1 MQRDPA
7 NAEALSRVRD
17 RRLRELI
24 GHAWQHSAHYR
35 RAMEAAG
42 VAPEKISTA
51 DDLAAMP
58 LLQKQMLRASLRDVV
73 DRRTDLTACV
83 NERTNGTTGE
93 PLVIPS
99 TQEERSFKHGL
110 WFAAYMKCGLRPWH
124 REAKFVIPPG
134 PSGIQWAFQRFGI
147 FRRNYLSVAV
157 PTEKKIAWLREQKP
171 DALFSWGVVLNEIS
185 MELER
190 TGESL
195 HVPLI
200 FSSSDTV
207 FQDLV
212 APRISGK
219 LIDIYGAMESG
230 PLARPCP
237 LGHGY
242 HVDTR
247 WNIVEI
253 LDAENR
259 PAASGRIIVT
269 ALWRRTTP
277 LIRYELG
284 DLGSWAT
291 GPCACGNPMPLL
303 SSLNGRSPDLL
314 ELAGG
319 GRLSSGAV
327 TAQFRAVPGIRQF
340 QLVQSAPAEVLVHI
354 IPTPQF
360 PKNAV
365 EQIRWTIER
374 EFAGKL
380 RVQIHI
386 ATSIYRP
393 AAEKVCSLITM
404 DRLEKMKA
412 RGIDIAPFLEH

>member
-1 MQRDPA
+1 MQLEPA

-24 GHAWQHSAHYR
+24 GHAWQHSAHYH

-42 VAPEKISTA
+42 ITPAKISTA
-51 DDLAAMP
+51 EDLTAMP
-58 LLQKQMLRASLRDVV
+58 LLQKQTLRASLREVA
-73 DRRTDLTACV
+73 DRRADLGGCV

-99 TQEERSFKHGL
+99 TEAERRFKHGL
-110 WFAAYMKCGLRPWH
+110 WFAAYMRCGLRPWH

-134 PSGIQWAFQRFGI
+134 PSGKRWAFQRFGI
-147 FRRNYLSVAV
+147 FRRNYLSVAE

-171 DALFSWGVVLNEIS
+171 DALFAWGVVLNEIS
-185 MELER
+185 LELEK
-190 TGESL
+190 TGGSL

-219 LIDIYGAMESG
+219 LIDIYGAMEGG
-230 PLARPCP
+230 PFARPCP

-247 WNIVEI
+247 WNIIEI
-253 LDAENR
+253 LDAADR
-259 PAASGRIIVT
+259 PAASGRIVVT
-269 ALWRRTTP
+269 VLWRRTAP
-277 LIRYELG
+277 LIRYEIG
-284 DLGSWAT
+284 DLGSWAA

-314 ELAGG
+314 ELADG
-319 GRLSSGAV
+319 GRISSGAV
-327 TAQFRAVPGIRQF
+327 TAQFRAVPGIRQY
-340 QLVQSAPAEVLVHI
+340 QLVQTAPAEVLIHI

-360 PKNAV
+360 PTDAA
-365 EQIRWTIER
+365 ELIRRKIER

-380 RVQIHI
+380 RVQIHL

-404 DRLEKMKA
+404 ERLEKMKA
-412 RGIDIAPFLEH
+412 RGIDIAPFLER